1 MRKKFIALLLVA
13 ALAALI
19 AAPAFA
25 ETTQD
30 AKSWFESRFAAKQ
43 AWVDQAVKD
52 GRITAEQGETW
63 KNHFNEMYKFQ
74 EQNGFTC
81 PMGGPGQGR
90 GQGFGMGNGQGFG
103 RGGGMGGGMGWG
115 VQAPA
120 QQ

>member
-1 MRKKFIALLLVA
+1 MSKRFIAFLLIA
-13 ALAALI
+13 AIAALI

-30 AKSWFESRFAAKQ
+30 AKSWFESRFAARQ
-43 AWVDQAVKD
+43 AWVDQAVED

-63 KNHFNEMYKFQ
+63 KNHLNDMYKLH
-74 EQNGFTC
+74 EQTGFTC

-90 GQGFGMGNGQGFG
+90 GQGFGMGNGFG
-103 RGGGMGGGMGWG
+103 RGGGMGGWG